1 MSNGTMVAGNYS
13 LFLMTWL
20 RVPRKTG
27 RNDLLDSVSNFVTEL
42 LQRKSFQGKIGYKVI
57 NLWPYTNVIY
67 GASISFHRNYLMR
80 TEMWLL
86 RR

>member
-57 NLWPYTNVIY
+57 NL
-67 GASISFHRNYLMR
+67 
-80 TEMWLL
+80 
-86 RR
+86 